1 MKNIIGF
8 IRQNFTFFIFLIL
21 QIVSLVTLSSYSKSH
36 QTFFGGMTNQVIGDI
51 NTRYNNWSYFFSLK
65 KTNALL
71 TAENVALRNQLAQ
84 NFVPLDTT
92 KKLGTLILRKDS
104 LEKTRKFYYYPAKV
118 VGNTFTLQKNYITIE
133 RGALQ
138 GVKKDMA
145 AISPD
150 GSIVGVVVEVNE
162 NYSTIMS
169 LLHRNSK
176 VSAMLKRDKIAGSIE
191 WDGADPNILVLK
203 NISKSAAP
211 KVGDTVITS
220 PYSSNFPAQL
230 MVGRVT
236 SVIQDPSSNFLTLNV
251 KAGTNFFN
259 LEYVYLVENR
269 RMEDQNKVNIK
280 EAVNE

>member
-8 IRQNFTFFIFLIL
+8 IRQNFTFFSFLLL
-21 QIVSLVTLSSYSKSH
+21 QIFSLVMLSSNSKTYE
-36 QTFFGGMTNQVIGDI
+36 TFFGSWSNQVTGNI
-51 NTRYNNWSYFFSLK
+51 NKYYSNGTYYFNLK
-65 KTNALL
+65 QTNEKLA
-71 TAENVALRNQLAQ
+71 AENAALRNQLAQ
-84 NFVPLDTT
+84 NFVAFDTT

-104 LEKTRKFYYYPAKV
+104 LEKIRKFYYYPAKV

-133 RGALQ
+133 RGSKQ

-145 AISPD
+145 AISPE

-176 VSAMLKRDKIAGSIE
+176 VSAMLKKDKIAGSIE

-230 MVGRVT
+230 LVGRVT
-236 SVIQDPSSNFLTLNV
+236 TIIQDPSSNFLTLNV
-251 KAGTNFFN
+251 KANTNFFN

-269 RMEDQNKVNIK
+269 RMEEQKKVSIK
-280 EAVNE
+280 EATNE